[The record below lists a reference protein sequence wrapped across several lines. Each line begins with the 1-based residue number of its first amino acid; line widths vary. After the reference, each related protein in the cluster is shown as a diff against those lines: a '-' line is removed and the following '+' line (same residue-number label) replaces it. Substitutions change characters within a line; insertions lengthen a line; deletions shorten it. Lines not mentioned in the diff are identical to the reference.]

1 MNHRVIAAATIAAFT
16 WCGAVLAGSPELT
29 SVAFPEKQS
38 VDLVFTTMPT
48 APAKAKLKGSVKYE
62 AGQAKVSLSFSK
74 MEPAVLFGGDIAAYV
89 VWAIDQSAPPQN
101 LGELIVTKKSQSGS
115 QDFFSPK
122 KNFALMVTAEPFY
135 LVAQPTEIVLFT
147 SAPKDPKK
155 APGTTFIFQ
164 TFRPGVKSGVASIA
178 DLKFEDKTPV
188 PVLQAAAVLNLIER
202 LDAGQVDPGAVKNAT
217 VALGEAKAAK
227 DDKAIADASRRSISS
242 SNDALREWKKT
253 NDQLA
258 AADAAAKRAA
268 ATAALEAKNAATA
281 GQLSQTEAQK
291 AAIAAQLAEAETQK
305 AALAA
310 ANQQIKA
317 QRDALAARLQGA
329 LGQVADTKETARGTV
344 TSLSGVLFDTGKS
357 TIKADA
363 KITLAKLAG
372 VMLVFSK
379 TTMQIEG
386 YTDNTGSD
394 ATNITLSTARAKEVA
409 DFLTSQGI
417 AADRLTSVGKGPADP
432 VAPNDTADGRAQNRR
447 VEVISSE
454 PQL

>member
-155 APGTTFIFQ
+155 TPGTTFIFQ
-164 TFRPGVKSGVASIA
+164 AFRTDRKSV
-178 DLKFEDKTPV
+178 V
-188 PVLQAAAVLNLIER
+188 
-202 LDAGQVDPGAVKNAT
+202 
-217 VALGEAKAAK
+217 
-227 DDKAIADASRRSISS
+227 
-242 SNDALREWKKT
+242 
-253 NDQLA
+253 
-258 AADAAAKRAA
+258 
-268 ATAALEAKNAATA
+268 
-281 GQLSQTEAQK
+281 
-291 AAIAAQLAEAETQK
+291 
-305 AALAA
+305 
-310 ANQQIKA
+310 
-317 QRDALAARLQGA
+317 
-329 LGQVADTKETARGTV
+329 
-344 TSLSGVLFDTGKS
+344 
-357 TIKADA
+357 
-363 KITLAKLAG
+363 
-372 VMLVFSK
+372 
-379 TTMQIEG
+379 
-386 YTDNTGSD
+386 
-394 ATNITLSTARAKEVA
+394 
-409 DFLTSQGI
+409 
-417 AADRLTSVGKGPADP
+417 
-432 VAPNDTADGRAQNRR
+432 
-447 VEVISSE
+447 
-454 PQL
+454 